1 MPGLAPAS
9 AAWSSWRRRGL
20 LVVALAASV
29 APATAAQ
36 AQTTSTSTS
45 ERAPSASE
53 VTPAAAG
60 GDRDSAEGA
69 AALRAAQDLDVQ
81 VIELRREL
89 DALQRERAST
99 DDLRRRLDELEA
111 RQGQGPS
118 DAWTSWPH
126 DGGDAL
132 RFSQDGYVIRSPDN
146 RFMVRPGLRLQTLYV
161 GQRADAGPD
170 DGGARPDASAFSLTH
185 AELLFDGHA
194 VSPRFEYRLELDFAE
209 ATSNAPSNIS
219 SSLVKDAYVQVRL
232 GHAVAI
238 RAGHVLVPY
247 GLQTQTWNAHLEL
260 VDVAAATAAFTL
272 DRDVGVMVVG
282 QPLAGR
288 LQYQLAALDG
298 PRAPCPDNADGL
310 RCDAVDFA
318 YAARLVAAPLGP
330 LPIWEGDVEGHAR
343 PLFEV
348 GVSGAYELLPTDVR
362 ARTDVATAPL
372 DLDRDKL
379 VDNVGVWLV
388 AAELR
393 AVFHGAAVQGEW
405 FGRREHP
412 GAGVAD
418 RDYWGAY
425 GEASYFVLPRRLQV
439 IARGGR
445 TDEPLYGATL
455 AARAARGARTTEGGG
470 GVSVYLRGH
479 DAKLQ
484 IDYAHL
490 STPGALSAPHV
501 DRARAALQLAF

>member
-1 MPGLAPAS
+1 M
-9 AAWSSWRRRGL
+9 RRRAPTASVRRRVIVVRL
-20 LVVALAASV
+20 VALAGLAALTTS
-29 APATAAQ
+29 ARAQSAPTPPATIA
-36 AQTTSTSTS
+36 SDK
-45 ERAPSASE
+45 AP
-53 VTPAAAG
+53 PADATAAG
-60 GDRDSAEGA
+60 GDRDQAEGA
-69 AALRAAQDLDVQ
+69 AALHAAQDLDVQ

-111 RQGQGPS
+111 RQGRGAS

-146 RFMVRPGLRLQTLYV
+146 RFMLRPGLRLQTLYV
-161 GQRADAGPD
+161 GQRAGAGPD
-170 DGGARPDASAFSLTH
+170 DGGARPDSSAFSLSH

-194 VSPRFEYRLELDFAE
+194 VSPRFEYRLELDFAD
-209 ATSNAPSNIS
+209 ASSNASSNAS
-219 SSLVKDAYVQVRL
+219 SSFVKDAYVQVRL

-310 RCDAVDFA
+310 RCDAVDLA

-372 DLDRDKL
+372 DLDRNNL

-455 AARAARGARTTEGGG
+455 AERAARGARTTEEGG

-501 DRARAALQLAF
+501 DRVRAALQLAF